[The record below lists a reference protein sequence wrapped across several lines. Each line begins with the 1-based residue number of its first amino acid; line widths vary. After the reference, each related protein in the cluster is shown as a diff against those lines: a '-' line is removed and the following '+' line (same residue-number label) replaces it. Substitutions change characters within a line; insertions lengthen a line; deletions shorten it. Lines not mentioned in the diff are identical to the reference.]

1 MSTQTTRTVNL
12 RGFISL
18 LTALSFLI
26 MTVSGIILF
35 VVPQGR
41 IASWIDWRMLGL
53 TKVQWGN
60 MHITTSLLFAL
71 AGLWHT
77 WLNWR
82 ALLSYFKDKTKK
94 TVALKRELAIAS
106 ILTVFF
112 TVGAVYKTPPLNYI
126 LDFND
131 DIKEYWIKS
140 ADDEPPIA
148 HAELLPF
155 KLFVKKADLELE
167 PALKLLEQQKITITG
182 PDQKLGDIA
191 EKNHTSPA
199 AIYKLLNTAE
209 KTVVQNTG
217 ATSAQPTAQ
226 VVSNTQPASATQ
238 VKRWTPE
245 QIQAK
250 FEGKGIG
257 RKTLAEICVEFK
269 LDQAAVSRKLAEKK
283 ISMASDDSLKETGDK
298 YNELP
303 LEIMKIILAG
313 EEVK

>member
-1 MSTQTTRTVNL
+1 MSNYPARTIHL

-26 MTVSGIILF
+26 MTISGVILF
-35 VVPQGR
+35 IVPQGR

-60 MHITTSLLFAL
+60 MHITTSLLFAV

-77 WLNWR
+77 WINWR
-82 ALLSYFKDKTKK
+82 ALLSYFRDKVKK
-94 TVALKRELAIAS
+94 TVALKWELAIAAV
-106 ILTVFF
+106 LTIFF
-112 TVGAVYKTPPLNYI
+112 TVGAVYKVPPLNYI
-126 LDFND
+126 LEWND

-140 ADDEPPIA
+140 ADDEPPLA

-155 KLFVKKADLELE
+155 NLFVKKVDLELE
-167 PALKLLEQQKITITG
+167 PALKLLEQHAITIIG

-191 EKNHTSPA
+191 EQNHTSPA

-209 KTVVQNTG
+209 KAVPHSTGITSVQT
-217 ATSAQPTAQ
+217 
-226 VVSNTQPASATQ
+226 VSNTPPAHVTQ

-245 QIQAK
+245 QIQTR

-269 LDQAAVSRKLAEKK
+269 LDQTAISKKLAEKK
-283 ISMASDDSLKETGDK
+283 ITMASDDSLKKAGDT

-303 LEIMKIILAG
+303 LEIMKIILSG
-313 EEVK
+313 EEIK

>member
-1 MSTQTTRTVNL
+1 MSTQTTRPVNL

-26 MTVSGIILF
+26 MTISGIILF

-94 TVALKRELAIAS
+94 TVALKRELAIAG

-112 TVGAVYKTPPLNYI
+112 TFGAVYKTPPLNYI

-131 DIKEYWIKS
+131 DIKEYWIKT
-140 ADDEPPIA
+140 ADDEPPLA
-148 HAELLPF
+148 HAELL
-155 KLFVKKADLELE
+155 
-167 PALKLLEQQKITITG
+167 
-182 PDQKLGDIA
+182 
-191 EKNHTSPA
+191 
-199 AIYKLLNTAE
+199 
-209 KTVVQNTG
+209 
-217 ATSAQPTAQ
+217 
-226 VVSNTQPASATQ
+226 
-238 VKRWTPE
+238 R
-245 QIQAK
+245 
-250 FEGKGIG
+250 
-257 RKTLAEICVEFK
+257 
-269 LDQAAVSRKLAEKK
+269 
-283 ISMASDDSLKETGDK
+283 
-298 YNELP
+298 
-303 LEIMKIILAG
+303 
-313 EEVK
+313 

>member
-1 MSTQTTRTVNL
+1 MSNYPARTIHL

-26 MTVSGIILF
+26 MTISGVILF
-35 VVPQGR
+35 IVPQGR

-77 WLNWR
+77 WFNWR
-82 ALLSYFKDKTKK
+82 ALLSYFRDKAKK
-94 TVALKRELAIAS
+94 TVALKWELAIAAV
-106 ILTVFF
+106 LTIFF
-112 TVGAVYKTPPLNYI
+112 TVGAAYKVPPLNYI
-126 LDFND
+126 LEWND

-140 ADDEPPIA
+140 ADDEPPLA

-155 KLFVKKADLELE
+155 NLFVKKADLELE
-167 PALKLLEQQKITITG
+167 PALKLLEQHAITIIG

-199 AIYKLLNTAE
+199 AIYKLLNTGE
-209 KTVVQNTG
+209 KTVPHTTGITSVQT
-217 ATSAQPTAQ
+217 
-226 VVSNTQPASATQ
+226 VSNTPPAHVTQ

-245 QIQAK
+245 QIQTR

-269 LDQAAVSRKLAEKK
+269 LDQTAISKKLAEKK
-283 ISMASDDSLKETGDK
+283 ITMASDDSLKEAGDT

-303 LEIMKIILAG
+303 LEIMKIILSG
-313 EEVK
+313 EEIK